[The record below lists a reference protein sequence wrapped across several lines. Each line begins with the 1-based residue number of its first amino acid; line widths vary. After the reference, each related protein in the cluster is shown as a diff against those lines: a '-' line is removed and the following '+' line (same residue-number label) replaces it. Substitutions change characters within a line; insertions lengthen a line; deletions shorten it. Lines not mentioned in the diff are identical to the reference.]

1 MGDFFVPQM
10 GDALTEGV
18 CFDTSLARG
27 EWGIAKP
34 TIPHSLRRSAW
45 ASRTT
50 AVPVGRFPLL
60 AVLVYVAETPSRLC
74 TRGGADA
81 RGWRSAPLQ
90 CRRDPRWRSALGVR

>member
-50 AVPVGRFPLL
+50 AAPVGRFPLL
-60 AVLVYVAETPSRLC
+60 AVLVYVADEHPADYARVGAQTLKAGVVRLYSVVVIL
-74 TRGGADA
+74 GG
-81 RGWRSAPLQ
+81 
-90 CRRDPRWRSALGVR
+90 GVR